1 MEILFKILET
11 IVIIIVLLLAV
22 LGALTIAVKLK
33 RSSDADK
40 VLHSDRRYRW
50 FVYDLL
56 RTCYR
61 SSCIM
66 RNVTIPYNPGV
77 PDDGL
82 VTAEIILVMR
92 GGVAVISTLRAAGYV
107 DNLIHGDWIQYA
119 NGHTIRVRNPYELN
133 ESNARAVRNL
143 LKDANIPNVRVHNL
157 LVYTDPR
164 TQFKHREDS
173 IVAADNLLA
182 YLRDLNK
189 TPYLSLKTLP
199 NVVNAIRRYRIRR
212 HPAQNPLQNTTQTL
226 PKFPAQRR

>member
-1 MEILFKILET
+1 MQTLFRILEA
-11 IVIIIVLLLAV
+11 IVIIIVLLLVV
-22 LGALTIAVKLK
+22 LGALTFAVILK
-33 RSSDADK
+33 RSADADK

-66 RNVTIPYNPGV
+66 RSVTIPYNPTV
-77 PDDGL
+77 PEEGL
-82 VTAEIILVMR
+82 VTAEIVLVMR

-119 NGHTIRVRNPYELN
+119 NGHTVRVRNPYELN
-133 ESNARAVRNL
+133 ETNARAVRNV
-143 LKDANIPNVRVHNL
+143 LKAAGITNVRVHNL
-157 LVYTDPR
+157 LVYTDPS

-173 IVAADNLLA
+173 IVAADNLLS

-199 NVVNAIRRYRIRR
+199 NAVNAIRKYRIRR
-212 HPAQNPLQNTTQTL
+212 NPSQNTTQTL
-226 PKFPAQRR
+226 PKPPAQRQ